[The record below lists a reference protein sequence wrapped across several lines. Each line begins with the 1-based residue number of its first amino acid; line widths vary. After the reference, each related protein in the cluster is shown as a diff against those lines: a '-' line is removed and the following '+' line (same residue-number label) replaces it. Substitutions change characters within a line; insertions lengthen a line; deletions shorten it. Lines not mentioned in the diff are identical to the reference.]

1 MSEELKPCPFCGEVP
16 DLPSGDGTQ
25 YEIECG
31 ACGGAMVSVQIS
43 TLMTHEERSSDP
55 FTDYRYAE
63 QFIQRAKTEAIEL
76 WNTRAT
82 PPAAQVQGEQPME
95 CSCPKIGEQWDPVKH
110 GKDCP
115 VHEPG
120 VAQLQGELGDFEAWV
135 RQRCGMPRHV
145 PVNWEAP
152 FTLDTW
158 AAWNA
163 RAALSAPPAADMA
176 DAYVG
181 SREDVAIWKRRALE
195 AEQKVRVLDQRI
207 DQLVLDA
214 QGETRMGEPYIAPPA
229 AGVLEQMSEEA
240 RSTLVGMVEYCL
252 NARVCM
258 GMDEGFKSFEPE
270 VEHDFVKELRAFAE
284 AAPTPPAAGTT
295 SDQYR
300 AELYDEVWQ
309 KARDMGYG
317 NVTNALVD
325 LERIK
330 AAPPAA
336 GVANASV
343 RRVVTDALVSMVSGL
358 TRMSPPPNEPL
369 PDFIQAPID
378 RAVERI
384 VAELSTTPPAS
395 EQQQAVVMPELEQ
408 LYSMLGVSEQADAAA
423 KIGELIGL
431 QMSRNPLTEAQM
443 QRLYSNSSSA
453 ENEGLGF
460 AAFARL
466 MRRAEAVH
474 KIASGLNP
482 HLQPAAPSQGGE

>member
-284 AAPTPPAAGTT
+284 GAPTPPAAGVPETVHVLRKAYEGNSAGLFNSGAPKHLWSAAMLELFESLDEEVQEEARET
-295 SDQYR
+295 VMAHSD
-300 AELYDEVWQ
+300 
-309 KARDMGYG
+309 M
-317 NVTNALVD
+317 
-325 LERIK
+325 
-330 AAPPAA
+330 
-336 GVANASV
+336 
-343 RRVVTDALVSMVSGL
+343 
-358 TRMSPPPNEPL
+358 
-369 PDFIQAPID
+369 
-378 RAVERI
+378 RAVAAI
-384 VAELSTTPPAS
+384 DSVIALLAATTPPAS
-395 EQQQAVVMPELEQ
+395 EQQQAVVMPERKEIPD
-408 LYSMLGVSEQADAAA
+408 QATFPGGPAYYA
-423 KIGELIGL
+423 KEFDKARAHNACLDELL
-431 QMSRNPLTEAQM
+431 R
-443 QRLYSNSSSA
+443 
-453 ENEGLGF
+453 
-460 AAFARL
+460 
-466 MRRAEAVH
+466 
-474 KIASGLNP
+474 LNP
-482 HLQPAAPSQGGE
+482 RLQPAAPSQGESE